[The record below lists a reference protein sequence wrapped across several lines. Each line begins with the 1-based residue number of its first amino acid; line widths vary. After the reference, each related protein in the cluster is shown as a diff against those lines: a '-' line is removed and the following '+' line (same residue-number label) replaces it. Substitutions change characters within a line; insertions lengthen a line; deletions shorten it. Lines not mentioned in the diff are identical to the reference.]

1 MNKSEKNLKQY
12 TNRIAWMYWKQK
24 ISQKDI
30 AKKFNINTVQVHRIL
45 NDAESRGSVKVFVE
59 GSFDICRQYEE
70 SIKSKYNL
78 KYIEVVPTES
88 TYSSSTETTA
98 DTLDPD
104 PLSIAYAGANTILNK
119 INSEKCRNF
128 GWSTGST
135 NARIAHI
142 LPEIK
147 ESVSFVDTT
156 GSLRSDLSFN
166 PLLGLNTLSRKTKGR
181 CYHLGAP
188 YIFPS
193 LKEKNKFF
201 NLKFVKDI
209 LKKEEECE
217 YIILG
222 IGSMQGGTSLYN
234 RVKNHPYLVD
244 KKIFN
249 QIKKD
254 GALSESSG
262 NFFDIKGKHFVYD
275 EIVSKDFRLI
285 KKKKTIAIAG
295 GIQKASAIRST
306 LLNGCL
312 FGLITDEEAAKN
324 ILND

>member
-1 MNKSEKNLKQY
+1 
-12 TNRIAWMYWKQK
+12 MYWKQK

-45 NDAESRGSVKVFVE
+45 NDAERRGSVKVFVE

-70 SIKSKYNL
+70 AIKNKYDL
-78 KYIEVVPTES
+78 KHIEVVPTES
-88 TYSSSTETTA
+88 TYNSKETTA

-104 PLSIAYAGANTILNK
+104 PISIAYAGANTILNK
-119 INSEKCRNF
+119 INLEKCRNF
-128 GWSTGST
+128 GWYTGST
-135 NARIAHI
+135 NTRIANM

-147 ESVSFVDTT
+147 EPVSFIDTT

-166 PLLGLNTLSRKTKGR
+166 PLLGLNTLSKKTKGK

-193 LKEKNKFF
+193 LNEKNKFF

-217 YIILG
+217 YIMLG

-254 GALSESSG
+254 GAISESSG
-262 NFFDIKGKHFVYD
+262 NFFDKKGKHFVYD
-275 EIVSKDFRLI
+275 EIVSKNFKLI

-295 GIQKASAIRST
+295 GVQKASAIKST

-312 FGLITDEEAAKN
+312 FGLITDEEAAKH
-324 ILND
+324 ILNEQ

>member
-1 MNKSEKNLKQY
+1 
-12 TNRIAWMYWKQK
+12 MYWKQK
-24 ISQKDI
+24 LSQKDI

-45 NDAESRGSVKVFVE
+45 NDAEKRGSVKVFVE

-70 SIKSKYNL
+70 SLQKKYNL
-78 KYIEVVPTES
+78 KHIEVVPTES
-88 TYSSSTETTA
+88 TGRKETTA
-98 DTLDPD
+98 NTLDPD
-104 PLSIAYAGANTILNK
+104 PLSIAYAGANTLLNK
-119 INSEKCRNF
+119 INIEKCRNF

-135 NARIAHI
+135 NARIANI
-142 LPEIK
+142 LPEIR
-147 ESVSFVDTT
+147 EVVSFIDTT

-166 PLLGLNTLSRKTKGR
+166 PLLGLNTLSKKTKGK

-188 YIFPS
+188 YFFPS

-201 NLKFVKDI
+201 NLQFVKDI
-209 LKKEEECE
+209 LKKEEDCD
-217 YIILG
+217 YILLG
-222 IGSMQGGTSLYN
+222 IGSMKGGTSLYN
-234 RVKNHPYLVD
+234 RVKNHSYLVD

-254 GALSESSG
+254 GTIAESSG
-262 NFFDIKGKHFVYD
+262 NFFDINGKHSVYD

-295 GIQKASAIRST
+295 GVHKASAIKAI

-312 FGLITDEEAAKN
+312 YGLITDEEAAKH

>member
-1 MNKSEKNLKQY
+1 MDNIDKNLKQY

-45 NDAESRGSVKVFVE
+45 NEAERRGSVKVFVE
-59 GSFDICRQYEE
+59 GSFDICRQYEDTL
-70 SIKSKYNL
+70 KDRYNL
-78 KYIEVVPTES
+78 KHIEVVPTES
-88 TYSSSTETTA
+88 IDSKNTMTS
-98 DTLDPD
+98 TLDPD
-104 PLSIAYAGANTILNK
+104 PLSIVYAGANTILNK
-119 INSEKCRNF
+119 IHVEKCRNF

-147 ESVSFVDTT
+147 ENVNFVDTT

-166 PLLGLNTLSRKTKGR
+166 PLLGINTLSRKTIGK
-181 CYHLGAP
+181 CYFLGSP

-193 LKEKNKFF
+193 LKEKHKFF
-201 NLKFVKDI
+201 NMQFVKDI

-222 IGSMQGGTSLYN
+222 VGSMKGGTSLYN
-234 RVKNHPYLVD
+234 RVKNHPHLVD
-244 KKIFN
+244 KKTFV

-254 GALSESSG
+254 GAIGESSG
-262 NFFDIKGKHFVYD
+262 NFFDKNGKHFEYD
-275 EIVSKDFRLI
+275 EIVNKKFKI
-285 KKKKTIAIAG
+285 IQKKKTIAIAG
-295 GIQKASAIRST
+295 GIEKASAIKSV

-312 FGLITDEEAAKN
+312 YGLITDEEAAKN

>member
-1 MNKSEKNLKQY
+1 MIKIEKNIKQY

-24 ISQKDI
+24 ISQKEI

-45 NDAESRGSVKVFVE
+45 NDAEKRGSVKIFVE

-70 SIKSKYNL
+70 SLQKKYDL
-78 KYIEVVPTES
+78 KHIEVVPTES
-88 TYSSSTETTA
+88 TRSKETTSN
-98 DTLDPD
+98 TLDPD
-104 PLSIAYAGANTILNK
+104 PLSIAYAGANTLLNK
-119 INSEKCRNF
+119 IYTEKCRNF

-135 NARIAHI
+135 NARIANI

-147 ESVSFVDTT
+147 ENVSFFDTT

-166 PLLGLNTLSRKTKGR
+166 PLLGLNTLSKKTNGS

-209 LKKEEECE
+209 LKKEEECD
-217 YIILG
+217 YILLG
-222 IGSMQGGTSLYN
+222 IGSMKGGTSLYN

-244 KKIFN
+244 KEIFN

-254 GALSESSG
+254 GALAESSG
-262 NFFDIKGKHFVYD
+262 NFFDINGKHSVYD

-285 KKKKTIAIAG
+285 KKKRTIAIAG
-295 GIQKASAIRST
+295 GIHKASAIKSV
-306 LLNGCL
+306 LMNGCL
-312 FGLITDEEAAKN
+312 FGLITDEEAAKH

>member
-1 MNKSEKNLKQY
+1 MNKSEKNLKQF

-24 ISQKDI
+24 LSQKDI

-45 NDAESRGSVKVFVE
+45 NDAEKRGSVKVFVE

-70 SIKSKYNL
+70 SLQKKYNL
-78 KYIEVVPTES
+78 KHIEVVPTES
-88 TYSSSTETTA
+88 TGRKETTA
-98 DTLDPD
+98 NTLDPD
-104 PLSIAYAGANTILNK
+104 PLSIAYAGANTLLNK
-119 INSEKCRNF
+119 INIEKCRNF

-135 NARIAHI
+135 NARIANI
-142 LPEIK
+142 LPEIR
-147 ESVSFVDTT
+147 EVVSFIDTT

-166 PLLGLNTLSRKTKGR
+166 PLLGLNTLSKKTKGK

-188 YIFPS
+188 YFFPS

-201 NLKFVKDI
+201 NLQFVKDI
-209 LKKEEECE
+209 LKKEEDCD
-217 YIILG
+217 YILLG
-222 IGSMQGGTSLYN
+222 IGSMKGGTSLYN
-234 RVKNHPYLVD
+234 RVKNHSYLVD

-254 GALSESSG
+254 GTIAESSG
-262 NFFDIKGKHFVYD
+262 NFFDINGKHSVYD

-295 GIQKASAIRST
+295 GIHKASAIKAI

-312 FGLITDEEAAKN
+312 YGLITDEEAAKH

>member
-1 MNKSEKNLKQY
+1 
-12 TNRIAWMYWKQK
+12 MYWKQK

-119 INSEKCRNF
+119 INAEKCRNF

-147 ESVSFVDTT
+147 EPVSFVDTT

-166 PLLGLNTLSRKTKGR
+166 QLLGLNTLSRKTKGR

-312 FGLITDEEAAKN
+312 FGLITDEEAAKH

>member
-1 MNKSEKNLKQY
+1 
-12 TNRIAWMYWKQK
+12 MYWKQK

-45 NDAESRGSVKVFVE
+45 NDAENRGSVKVFVE

-88 TYSSSTETTA
+88 TYSSSTQTTA

-119 INSEKCRNF
+119 INMEKCRNF

-147 ESVSFVDTT
+147 EPVSFVDTT

-166 PLLGLNTLSRKTKGR
+166 PLLGLNTLSRKTKGK

-222 IGSMQGGTSLYN
+222 IGSMKGGTSLYN

-262 NFFDIKGKHFVYD
+262 NFFDIKGKHSV
-275 EIVSKDFRLI
+275 
-285 KKKKTIAIAG
+285 
-295 GIQKASAIRST
+295 
-306 LLNGCL
+306 
-312 FGLITDEEAAKN
+312 
-324 ILND
+324 

>member
-24 ISQKDI
+24 LSQKDI

-45 NDAESRGSVKVFVE
+45 NDAEKRGSVKVFVE

-70 SIKSKYNL
+70 SLQKKYNL
-78 KYIEVVPTES
+78 KHIEVVPTES
-88 TYSSSTETTA
+88 TGRKETTA
-98 DTLDPD
+98 NTLDPD
-104 PLSIAYAGANTILNK
+104 PLSIAYAGANTLLNK
-119 INSEKCRNF
+119 INIEKCRNF

-135 NARIAHI
+135 NARIANI
-142 LPEIK
+142 LPEIR
-147 ESVSFVDTT
+147 EVVSFIDTT

-166 PLLGLNTLSRKTKGR
+166 PLLGLNTLSKKTKGK

-188 YIFPS
+188 YFFPS

-201 NLKFVKDI
+201 NLQFVKDI
-209 LKKEEECE
+209 LKKEEDCD
-217 YIILG
+217 YILLG
-222 IGSMQGGTSLYN
+222 IGSMKGGTSLYN
-234 RVKNHPYLVD
+234 RVKNHSYLVD

-254 GALSESSG
+254 GTIAESSG
-262 NFFDIKGKHFVYD
+262 NFFDINGKHSVYD

-295 GIQKASAIRST
+295 GIHKASAIKAI

-312 FGLITDEEAAKN
+312 YGLITDEEAAKH

>member
-1 MNKSEKNLKQY
+1 
-12 TNRIAWMYWKQK
+12 MYWKQK

-147 ESVSFVDTT
+147 EPVSFVDTT

-201 NLKFVKDI
+201 NLKFVRDI

-312 FGLITDEEAAKN
+312 FGLITDEEAAKH

>member
-1 MNKSEKNLKQY
+1 
-12 TNRIAWMYWKQK
+12 MYWKQK

-147 ESVSFVDTT
+147 EPVSFVDTT

-312 FGLITDEEAAKN
+312 YGLITDEEAAKH

>member
-1 MNKSEKNLKQY
+1 VDKSEKNLKQY

-45 NDAESRGSVKVFVE
+45 NDAERRGSVKVFVE

-70 SIKSKYNL
+70 AIKNKYDL
-78 KYIEVVPTES
+78 KHIEVVPTES
-88 TYSSSTETTA
+88 TYNSKETTA

-104 PLSIAYAGANTILNK
+104 PISIAYAGANTILNK
-119 INSEKCRNF
+119 INLEKCRNF

-135 NARIAHI
+135 NTRIANM

-147 ESVSFVDTT
+147 EPVSFIDTT

-166 PLLGLNTLSRKTKGR
+166 PLLGLNTLSKKTKGK

-193 LKEKNKFF
+193 LNEKNKFF

-217 YIILG
+217 YIMLG

-254 GALSESSG
+254 GAISESSG
-262 NFFDIKGKHFVYD
+262 NFFDKKGKHFVYD
-275 EIVSKDFRLI
+275 EIVSKDFKLI

-295 GIQKASAIRST
+295 GVQKASAIRST

-312 FGLITDEEAAKN
+312 FGLITDEEAAKH
-324 ILND
+324 ILNEQ

>member
-1 MNKSEKNLKQY
+1 VVKIEKNIKQY

-24 ISQKDI
+24 ISQKEI

-45 NDAESRGSVKVFVE
+45 NDAEKRGSVKVFVE

-70 SIKSKYNL
+70 ALQKKYDL
-78 KYIEVVPTES
+78 KHIEVVPTES
-88 TYSSSTETTA
+88 TRNKETTA

-104 PLSIAYAGANTILNK
+104 PLSIAYAGANTLLNK
-119 INSEKCRNF
+119 IHTEKCRNF

-135 NARIAHI
+135 NARIANI

-147 ESVSFVDTT
+147 ENVSFIDTT

-166 PLLGLNTLSRKTKGR
+166 PLLGLNTLSKKTNGR

-209 LKKEEECE
+209 LKKEEECD
-217 YIILG
+217 YILLG
-222 IGSMQGGTSLYN
+222 IGSMKGGTSLYN

-244 KKIFN
+244 KEIFN

-254 GALSESSG
+254 GALAESSG
-262 NFFDIKGKHFVYD
+262 NFFDINGKHSVYD

-285 KKKKTIAIAG
+285 KKKRTIAIAG
-295 GIQKASAIRST
+295 GIHKASAIKSI
-306 LLNGCL
+306 LMNGCL
-312 FGLITDEEAAKN
+312 FGLITDEEAAKH

>member
-1 MNKSEKNLKQY
+1 
-12 TNRIAWMYWKQK
+12 MYWKQK
-24 ISQKDI
+24 LSQKDI

-45 NDAESRGSVKVFVE
+45 NDAEKRGSVKVFVE

-70 SIKSKYNL
+70 SLQKKYNL
-78 KYIEVVPTES
+78 KHIEVVPTES
-88 TYSSSTETTA
+88 TGRKETTA

-104 PLSIAYAGANTILNK
+104 PLSIAYAGANTLLNK
-119 INSEKCRNF
+119 INIEKCRNF

-135 NARIAHI
+135 NARIANI
-142 LPEIK
+142 LPEIR
-147 ESVSFVDTT
+147 EVVSFIDTT

-166 PLLGLNTLSRKTKGR
+166 PLLGLNTLSKKTKGK

-188 YIFPS
+188 YFFPS

-201 NLKFVKDI
+201 NLQFVKDI
-209 LKKEEECE
+209 LKKEEDCD
-217 YIILG
+217 YILLG
-222 IGSMQGGTSLYN
+222 IGSMKGGTSLYN
-234 RVKNHPYLVD
+234 RVKNHSYLVD

-254 GALSESSG
+254 GTIAESSG
-262 NFFDIKGKHFVYD
+262 NFFDINGKHSVYD

-295 GIQKASAIRST
+295 GIHKASAIKAI

-312 FGLITDEEAAKN
+312 YGLITDEEAAKH

>member
-1 MNKSEKNLKQY
+1 
-12 TNRIAWMYWKQK
+12 MYWKQK
-24 ISQKDI
+24 LSQKDI

-45 NDAESRGSVKVFVE
+45 NDAEKRGSVKVFVE

-70 SIKSKYNL
+70 ALQKKYNL
-78 KYIEVVPTES
+78 KHIEVVPTES
-88 TYSSSTETTA
+88 TGRKETTA
-98 DTLDPD
+98 NTLDPD
-104 PLSIAYAGANTILNK
+104 PLSIAYAGANTLLNK
-119 INSEKCRNF
+119 INIEKCRNF

-135 NARIAHI
+135 NARIANI
-142 LPEIK
+142 LPEIR
-147 ESVSFVDTT
+147 EVVSFIDTT

-166 PLLGLNTLSRKTKGR
+166 PLLGLNTLSKKTKGK

-188 YIFPS
+188 YFFPS

-201 NLKFVKDI
+201 NLQFVKDI
-209 LKKEEECE
+209 LKKEEECD
-217 YIILG
+217 YILLG
-222 IGSMQGGTSLYN
+222 IGSMKGGTSLYN
-234 RVKNHPYLVD
+234 RVKNHSYLVD

-254 GALSESSG
+254 GTIAESSG
-262 NFFDIKGKHFVYD
+262 NFFDINGKHSVYD

-295 GIQKASAIRST
+295 GIHKASAIKAI

-312 FGLITDEEAAKN
+312 YGLITDEEAAKH

>member
-1 MNKSEKNLKQY
+1 
-12 TNRIAWMYWKQK
+12 MYWKQK

-147 ESVSFVDTT
+147 EPVSFVDTT
-156 GSLRSDLSFN
+156 GSLKSDLSFN
-166 PLLGLNTLSRKTKGR
+166 PLLGLNTLSRKTKGK

-312 FGLITDEEAAKN
+312 FGLITDEEAAKH

>member
-1 MNKSEKNLKQY
+1 
-12 TNRIAWMYWKQK
+12 MYWKQK
-24 ISQKDI
+24 ISQKEI

-45 NDAESRGSVKVFVE
+45 NDAEKRGSVKVFVE

-70 SIKSKYNL
+70 ALQKKYDL
-78 KYIEVVPTES
+78 KHIEVVPTES
-88 TYSSSTETTA
+88 TRSKETTA
-98 DTLDPD
+98 NTLDPD
-104 PLSIAYAGANTILNK
+104 PLSIAYAGANTLLNK
-119 INSEKCRNF
+119 IHTEKCRNF

-135 NARIAHI
+135 NARIASI

-147 ESVSFVDTT
+147 ENVSFIDTT

-166 PLLGLNTLSRKTKGR
+166 PLLGLNTLSKKTNGR

-209 LKKEEECE
+209 LKKEEECD
-217 YIILG
+217 YILLG
-222 IGSMQGGTSLYN
+222 IGSMKGGTSLYN

-244 KKIFN
+244 KEIFN

-254 GALSESSG
+254 GAHAESSG
-262 NFFDIKGKHFVYD
+262 NFFDINGKHSVYD

-285 KKKKTIAIAG
+285 KKKRTIAIAG
-295 GIQKASAIRST
+295 GIHKASAIKSV
-306 LLNGCL
+306 LMNGCL
-312 FGLITDEEAAKN
+312 FGLITDEEAAKH

>member
-1 MNKSEKNLKQY
+1 
-12 TNRIAWMYWKQK
+12 MYWKQK
-24 ISQKDI
+24 LSQKDI

-45 NDAESRGSVKVFVE
+45 NDAEKRGSVKVFVE

-70 SIKSKYNL
+70 SLQKKYNL
-78 KYIEVVPTES
+78 KHIEVVPTES
-88 TYSSSTETTA
+88 TGRKETTA
-98 DTLDPD
+98 NTLDPD
-104 PLSIAYAGANTILNK
+104 PLSIAYAGANTLLNK
-119 INSEKCRNF
+119 INIEKCRNF

-135 NARIAHI
+135 NARIANI
-142 LPEIK
+142 LPEIR
-147 ESVSFVDTT
+147 EVVSFIDTT

-166 PLLGLNTLSRKTKGR
+166 PLLGLNTLSKKTKGK

-188 YIFPS
+188 YFFPS

-201 NLKFVKDI
+201 NLQFVKDI
-209 LKKEEECE
+209 LKKEEGCD
-217 YIILG
+217 YILLG
-222 IGSMQGGTSLYN
+222 IGSMKGGTSLYN
-234 RVKNHPYLVD
+234 RVKNHSYLVD

-254 GALSESSG
+254 GTIAESSG
-262 NFFDIKGKHFVYD
+262 NFFDINGKHSVYD

-295 GIQKASAIRST
+295 GIHKASAIKAI

-312 FGLITDEEAAKN
+312 YGLITDEEAAKH

>member
-1 MNKSEKNLKQY
+1 
-12 TNRIAWMYWKQK
+12 MYWKQK
-24 ISQKDI
+24 LSQKDI

-45 NDAESRGSVKVFVE
+45 NDAEKRGSVKVFVE

-70 SIKSKYNL
+70 SLQKKYNL
-78 KYIEVVPTES
+78 KHIEVVPTES
-88 TYSSSTETTA
+88 TVKKETTA
-98 DTLDPD
+98 NTLDPD
-104 PLSIAYAGANTILNK
+104 PLSIAYAGANTLLNK

-135 NARIAHI
+135 NTRIAHI
-142 LPEIK
+142 LPEIR
-147 ESVSFVDTT
+147 ETVSFVDTT

-222 IGSMQGGTSLYN
+222 IGSMKGGTSLYN

-275 EIVSKDFRLI
+275 EIVSKDFKLI

-312 FGLITDEEAAKN
+312 FGLITDEEAAKH
-324 ILND
+324 ILNE

>member
-1 MNKSEKNLKQY
+1 MVKIEKNIKQY

-24 ISQKDI
+24 ISQKEI

-45 NDAESRGSVKVFVE
+45 NDAEKRGSVKVFVE

-70 SIKSKYNL
+70 SLQKKYDL
-78 KYIEVVPTES
+78 KHIEVVPTES
-88 TYSSSTETTA
+88 TRSKETTA

-104 PLSIAYAGANTILNK
+104 PLSIAYAGANTLLNK
-119 INSEKCRNF
+119 IHTEKCRNF

-135 NARIAHI
+135 NAKIANI

-147 ESVSFVDTT
+147 ENVSFIDTT

-166 PLLGLNTLSRKTKGR
+166 PLLGLNTLSKKTNGR

-209 LKKEEECE
+209 LKKEEECD
-217 YIILG
+217 YILLG
-222 IGSMQGGTSLYN
+222 IGSMKGGTSLYN

-244 KKIFN
+244 KEIFN

-254 GALSESSG
+254 GALAESSG
-262 NFFDIKGKHFVYD
+262 NFFDINGKHSVYD

-285 KKKKTIAIAG
+285 KKKRTIAIAG
-295 GIQKASAIRST
+295 GIHKASAIKSI
-306 LLNGCL
+306 LMNGCL
-312 FGLITDEEAAKN
+312 FGLITDEEAAKH

>member
-1 MNKSEKNLKQY
+1 
-12 TNRIAWMYWKQK
+12 MYWKQK

-128 GWSTGST
+128 GWSIGST

-147 ESVSFVDTT
+147 EPVSFVDTT

-312 FGLITDEEAAKN
+312 FGLITDEEAAKH

>member
-1 MNKSEKNLKQY
+1 
-12 TNRIAWMYWKQK
+12 MYWKQK

-70 SIKSKYNL
+70 SIKNKYNL

-147 ESVSFVDTT
+147 EPVSFVDTT

-285 KKKKTIAIAG
+285 KKNKTIAIAG

-306 LLNGCL
+306 LFSGCL
-312 FGLITDEEAAKN
+312 FGLITDEEAAKH

>member
-1 MNKSEKNLKQY
+1 MDKSEKNLKQY

-45 NDAESRGSVKVFVE
+45 NDAEKRGSVKVFVE

-70 SIKSKYNL
+70 SLKEKYDL
-78 KYIEVVPTES
+78 QHIEVVPTES
-88 TYSSSTETTA
+88 TYNKNETTA
-98 DTLDPD
+98 VTLDPD

-119 INSEKCRNF
+119 INTEKCRNF

-135 NARIAHI
+135 NTRIANI
-142 LPEIK
+142 LPEIR
-147 ESVSFVDTT
+147 EPVSFIDTT

-166 PLLGLNTLSRKTKGR
+166 PLLGLNTLSKKTKGK

-193 LKEKNKFF
+193 LNEKNKFF

-209 LKKEEECE
+209 LKKEDECE
-217 YIILG
+217 YIMLG

-254 GALSESSG
+254 GAIAESSG
-262 NFFDIKGKHFVYD
+262 NFFDKNGKHSVYD
-275 EIVSKDFRLI
+275 EIVSKDFKLI
-285 KKKKTIAIAG
+285 KRKKTIAIAG
-295 GIQKASAIRST
+295 GIQKASAIKST

-312 FGLITDEEAAKN
+312 FGLITDEEAAKH
-324 ILND
+324 ILNEQ

>member
-1 MNKSEKNLKQY
+1 
-12 TNRIAWMYWKQK
+12 MYWKQK
-24 ISQKDI
+24 ISQKEI

-45 NDAESRGSVKVFVE
+45 NDAEKRGSVKVFVE

-70 SIKSKYNL
+70 SLQKKYDL
-78 KYIEVVPTES
+78 KHIEVVPTES
-88 TYSSSTETTA
+88 TRSKETTA

-104 PLSIAYAGANTILNK
+104 PLSIAYAGANTLLNK
-119 INSEKCRNF
+119 IHTEKCRNF

-135 NARIAHI
+135 NARIASI

-147 ESVSFVDTT
+147 ENVSFIDTT

-166 PLLGLNTLSRKTKGR
+166 PLLGLNTLSKKTNGR

-209 LKKEEECE
+209 LKKEEECD
-217 YIILG
+217 YILLG
-222 IGSMQGGTSLYN
+222 IGSMKGGTSLYN

-244 KKIFN
+244 KEIFN

-254 GALSESSG
+254 GAHAESSG
-262 NFFDIKGKHFVYD
+262 NFFDINGKHSVYD

-285 KKKKTIAIAG
+285 KKKRTIAIAG
-295 GIQKASAIRST
+295 GIHKASAIKSV
-306 LLNGCL
+306 LMNGCL
-312 FGLITDEEAAKN
+312 FGLITDEEAAKH

>member
-1 MNKSEKNLKQY
+1 
-12 TNRIAWMYWKQK
+12 MYWKQK
-24 ISQKDI
+24 LSQKDI

-45 NDAESRGSVKVFVE
+45 NDAERRGSVKVFVE

-70 SIKSKYNL
+70 SLKNKYGL
-78 KYIEVVPTES
+78 KHIEVVPTES
-88 TYSSSTETTA
+88 TYTSKETTA
-98 DTLDPD
+98 ETLDPD
-104 PLSIAYAGANTILNK
+104 PLSIAYAGANTLLNK
-119 INSEKCRNF
+119 INIEKCRNF
-128 GWSTGST
+128 SWSTGST
-135 NARIAHI
+135 NAKIANI

-147 ESVSFVDTT
+147 ETVSFVDTT
-156 GSLRSDLSFN
+156 GSLRNDLSFN
-166 PLLGLNTLSRKTKGR
+166 PLLGLNTLSKKTQGK

-193 LKEKNKFF
+193 LGEKNKFF

-209 LKKEEECE
+209 LKKEEDCD
-217 YIILG
+217 YILLG
-222 IGSMQGGTSLYN
+222 IGSMKGGTSLYN

-244 KKIFN
+244 KETFN

-254 GALSESSG
+254 GAIAESSG
-262 NFFDIKGKHFVYD
+262 NFFDINGKHFVYD

-295 GIQKASAIRST
+295 GIHKASAIRSI

-312 FGLITDEEAAKN
+312 YGLITDEEAAKH
-324 ILND
+324 ILEE

>member
-1 MNKSEKNLKQY
+1 
-12 TNRIAWMYWKQK
+12 MYWKQK
-24 ISQKDI
+24 LSQKDI

-45 NDAESRGSVKVFVE
+45 NDAEKRGSVKVFVE

-70 SIKSKYNL
+70 SLQKKYNL
-78 KYIEVVPTES
+78 KHIEVVPTES
-88 TYSSSTETTA
+88 TVKKETTA
-98 DTLDPD
+98 NTLDPD
-104 PLSIAYAGANTILNK
+104 PLSIAYAGANTLLNK

-142 LPEIK
+142 LPEIR
-147 ESVSFVDTT
+147 ETVSFVDTT

-166 PLLGLNTLSRKTKGR
+166 PLLGLNTLSRKTKGK

-188 YIFPS
+188 YFFPS

-201 NLKFVKDI
+201 NLQFVKDI
-209 LKKEEECE
+209 LKKEEECD
-217 YIILG
+217 YILLG
-222 IGSMQGGTSLYN
+222 IGSMKGGTSLYN
-234 RVKNHPYLVD
+234 RVKNHSYLVD
-244 KKIFN
+244 KEIFN

-254 GALSESSG
+254 GTIAESSG
-262 NFFDIKGKHFVYD
+262 NFFDINGKHSVYD

-295 GIQKASAIRST
+295 GIHKASAIKAI

-312 FGLITDEEAAKN
+312 YGLITDEEAAKH

>member
-1 MNKSEKNLKQY
+1 
-12 TNRIAWMYWKQK
+12 MYWKQK
-24 ISQKDI
+24 LSQKDI

-45 NDAESRGSVKVFVE
+45 NDAEKRGSVKVFVE

-70 SIKSKYNL
+70 SLQKKYNL
-78 KYIEVVPTES
+78 KHIEVVPTES
-88 TYSSSTETTA
+88 TVKKETTA
-98 DTLDPD
+98 NTLDPD
-104 PLSIAYAGANTILNK
+104 PLSIAYAGANTLLNK

-142 LPEIK
+142 LPEIR
-147 ESVSFVDTT
+147 ETVSFVDTT

-166 PLLGLNTLSRKTKGR
+166 PLLGLNTLSRKTKGK

-188 YIFPS
+188 YFFPS

-201 NLKFVKDI
+201 NLQFVKDI
-209 LKKEEECE
+209 LKKEEECD
-217 YIILG
+217 YILLG
-222 IGSMQGGTSLYN
+222 IGSMKGGTSLYN
-234 RVKNHPYLVD
+234 RVKNHSYLVD

-254 GALSESSG
+254 GTIAESSG
-262 NFFDIKGKHFVYD
+262 NFFDINGKHSVYD

-295 GIQKASAIRST
+295 GIHKASAIKAI

-312 FGLITDEEAAKN
+312 YGLITDEEAAKH

>member
-1 MNKSEKNLKQY
+1 MNKSEKNLKQF

-24 ISQKDI
+24 LSQKDI

-45 NDAESRGSVKVFVE
+45 NDAEKRGSVKVFVE

-70 SIKSKYNL
+70 SLQKKYNL
-78 KYIEVVPTES
+78 KHIEVVPTES
-88 TYSSSTETTA
+88 TVKKETTA
-98 DTLDPD
+98 NTLDPD
-104 PLSIAYAGANTILNK
+104 PLSIAYAGANTLLNK

-142 LPEIK
+142 LPEIR
-147 ESVSFVDTT
+147 ETVSFVDTT

-166 PLLGLNTLSRKTKGR
+166 PLLGLNTLSRKTKGK

-188 YIFPS
+188 YFFPS

-201 NLKFVKDI
+201 NLQFVKDI
-209 LKKEEECE
+209 LKKEEECD
-217 YIILG
+217 YILLG
-222 IGSMQGGTSLYN
+222 IGSMKGGTSLYN
-234 RVKNHPYLVD
+234 RVKNHSYLVD

-254 GALSESSG
+254 GTIAESSG
-262 NFFDIKGKHFVYD
+262 NFFDINGKHSVYD

-295 GIQKASAIRST
+295 GIHKASAIKAI

-312 FGLITDEEAAKN
+312 YGLITDEEAAKH

>member
-1 MNKSEKNLKQY
+1 
-12 TNRIAWMYWKQK
+12 MYWKQK
-24 ISQKDI
+24 ISQKEI

-45 NDAESRGSVKVFVE
+45 NDAEKRGSVKVFVE

-70 SIKSKYNL
+70 SLQKKYNL
-78 KYIEVVPTES
+78 KHIEVVPTES
-88 TYSSSTETTA
+88 TVKKETTA

-104 PLSIAYAGANTILNK
+104 PLSIAYAGANTLLNK

-142 LPEIK
+142 LPEIR
-147 ESVSFVDTT
+147 EAVSFVDTT

-312 FGLITDEEAAKN
+312 FGLITDEDAAKH

>member
-24 ISQKDI
+24 LSQKDI

-45 NDAESRGSVKVFVE
+45 NDAEKRGSVKVFVE

-70 SIKSKYNL
+70 SLQKKYNL
-78 KYIEVVPTES
+78 KHIEVVPTES
-88 TYSSSTETTA
+88 TVKKETTA
-98 DTLDPD
+98 NTLDPD
-104 PLSIAYAGANTILNK
+104 PLSIAYAGANTLLNK

-142 LPEIK
+142 LPEIR
-147 ESVSFVDTT
+147 ETVSFVDTT

-166 PLLGLNTLSRKTKGR
+166 PLLGLNTLSRKTKGK

-188 YIFPS
+188 YFFPS

-201 NLKFVKDI
+201 NLQFVKDI
-209 LKKEEECE
+209 LKKEEECD
-217 YIILG
+217 YILLG
-222 IGSMQGGTSLYN
+222 IGSMKGGTSLYN
-234 RVKNHPYLVD
+234 RVKNHSYLVD

-254 GALSESSG
+254 GTIAESSG
-262 NFFDIKGKHFVYD
+262 NFFDINGKHSVYD

-295 GIQKASAIRST
+295 GIHKASAIKAI

-312 FGLITDEEAAKN
+312 YGLITDEEAAKH

>member
-1 MNKSEKNLKQY
+1 
-12 TNRIAWMYWKQK
+12 MYWKQK

-156 GSLRSDLSFN
+156 GSLRNDLSFN

-312 FGLITDEEAAKN
+312 FGLITDEEAAKH

>member
-147 ESVSFVDTT
+147 EPVSFVDTT

-312 FGLITDEEAAKN
+312 YGLITDEEAAKH

>member
-1 MNKSEKNLKQY
+1 
-12 TNRIAWMYWKQK
+12 MYWKQK

-98 DTLDPD
+98 NTLDPD

-147 ESVSFVDTT
+147 EPVSFVDTT

-312 FGLITDEEAAKN
+312 FGLITDEEAAKH